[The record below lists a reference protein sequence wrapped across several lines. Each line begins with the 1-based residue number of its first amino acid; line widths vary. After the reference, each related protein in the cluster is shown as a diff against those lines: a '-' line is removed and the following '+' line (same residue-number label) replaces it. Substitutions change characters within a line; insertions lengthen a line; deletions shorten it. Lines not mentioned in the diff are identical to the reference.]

1 MLLILFCFSAP
12 SEFGVH
18 RRAAALQLVGAAHRQ
33 RFVVG
38 SFDAGGRVAFPAG
51 PLPVAALGGLQD
63 QGEEIVFG
71 GPPPRVGVPCPE

>member
-1 MLLILFCFSAP
+1 MLLILFCFSA
-12 SEFGVH
+12 SCEFGVH
-18 RRAAALQLVGAAHRQ
+18 RRTATFQFVGAAHRK

-38 SFDAGGRVAFPAG
+38 SLDAGGWVAFPAG

-63 QGEEIVFG
+63 EGEEVVFG